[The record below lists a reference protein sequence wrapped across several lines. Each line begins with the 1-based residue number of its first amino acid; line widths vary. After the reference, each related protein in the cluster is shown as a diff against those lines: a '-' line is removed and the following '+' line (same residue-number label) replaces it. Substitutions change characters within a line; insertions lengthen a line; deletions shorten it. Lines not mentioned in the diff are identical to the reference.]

1 MAEFKLMKPL
11 NEHIKHIQNS
21 TLHGNLNTG
30 QAIDPM
36 RFRLDEKRKEFEF
49 GKTKKIGYNSS
60 NFIEQQSAPQSNY
73 GKLK

>member
-36 RFRLDEKRKEFEF
+36 RFRLDEKRKEEE
-49 GKTKKIGYNSS
+49 K
-60 NFIEQQSAPQSNY
+60 
-73 GKLK
+73 